1 MATKRPTNEEIADVL
16 EQIADL
22 LESQEANY
30 FRIQAYRDGADT
42 VRTAEK
48 SITELARKGGEEALE
63 KLPNIGKG
71 IAGVISEYVR
81 SGRSDLLE
89 QLQSESG
96 PETLF
101 QTVPGIGEKLA
112 RRIVTELDISTLEEL
127 EQAAHNGR
135 LQELEGFG
143 DETVRN
149 VQVSLAG
156 MMSTAAQRSR
166 RRAGGEKTPQEQ
178 PEAAV
183 LLEVD
188 RAYRRE
194 AKAGRLHKI
203 APRRFNPEGKA
214 WLPVLHTERAGW
226 DFTALYSNT
235 ALAHKL
241 DKTGDWVVL
250 YYKRNGEEDQV
261 TIVTETRGA
270 LEGKRVV
277 RGREDESRDYYRNG

>member
-48 SITELARKGGEEALE
+48 SITELARKGGDEALE

-194 AKAGRLHKI
+194 AKAGRLHMI